1 MDYFDKL
8 VEHYAKLA
16 SDPGWIDH
24 ARYQVMKLEKDS
36 TQIFKGLGQAVKE
49 KLEKQRL
56 EKQ

>member
-1 MDYFDKL
+1 MNDFFDRL

-24 ARYQVMKLEKDS
+24 ARHQVMALEKDPS
-36 TQIFKGLGQAVKE
+36 GVFKGLGQAVK
-49 KLEKQRL
+49 QRL